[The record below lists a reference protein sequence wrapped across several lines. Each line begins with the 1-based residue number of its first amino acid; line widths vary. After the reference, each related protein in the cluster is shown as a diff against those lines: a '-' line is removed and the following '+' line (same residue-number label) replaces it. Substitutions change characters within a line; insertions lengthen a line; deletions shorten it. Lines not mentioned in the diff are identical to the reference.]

1 MEATIHF
8 PQYTCDIMVKGSH
21 FQIVNGKTCFL
32 AVLAAG
38 CGDDAAGLRE
48 VPMHYTVKY
57 A

>member
-1 MEATIHF
+1 
-8 PQYTCDIMVKGSH
+8 MVKGSH